1 MAEYDDGAYYEVQL
15 NNKQLVFFFMAALAI
30 AVVVFLCGVMVGRG
44 VRDATLA
51 VAQNDITAGPSSG
64 ANKPVPT
71 AKAAPSTPELD
82 YARRLES
89 DDVPSRLGSQSP
101 ETVKSTSPETVTS
114 ARASAS
120 GNGGASTTR
129 AAASDPTPRETASAS
144 TPARTAPPEPRP
156 SSISTASV
164 PLPAAGSARLGT
176 DNGPFTIQVV
186 ALKTEDA
193 AQSLLT
199 RLKGKNYRAYL
210 EGGTDAGLHRV
221 RVGRF
226 ATRAEAERVAARL
239 RDEEKFKPYITQ

>member
-1 MAEYDDGAYYEVQL
+1 MTEYDDGAYYEVQL

-51 VAQNDITAGPSSG
+51 VAQNDITAGPQ
-64 ANKPVPT
+64 AKPVPV
-71 AKAAPSTPELD
+71 AKTEMASRPELD

-89 DDVPSRLGSQSP
+89 DDVPSRLDPP
-101 ETVKSTSPETVTS
+101 ETMKSTSPETVSANASGSRAAESATRGVAS
-114 ARASAS
+114 ARSTPSEPPHPVSAPS
-120 GNGGASTTR
+120 PTAARNTAAAGGAK
-129 AAASDPTPRETASAS
+129 
-144 TPARTAPPEPRP
+144 
-156 SSISTASV
+156 
-164 PLPAAGSARLGT
+164 LGAE
-176 DNGPFTIQVV
+176 NGPFTIQVV

-193 AQSLLT
+193 AQSLLA
-199 RLKGKNYRAYL
+199 RLRGKNYRAYL
-210 EGGTDAGLHRV
+210 ESESDAGLHRV